1 MSVETVWWTV
11 GATGM
16 FVGVYS
22 GYGTAV
28 CIGACAGILIGMLMV

>member
-11 GATGM
+11 VAKSIKKNE
-16 FVGVYS
+16 YS

-28 CIGACAGILIGMLMV
+28 CIGACAGILIGMLTV